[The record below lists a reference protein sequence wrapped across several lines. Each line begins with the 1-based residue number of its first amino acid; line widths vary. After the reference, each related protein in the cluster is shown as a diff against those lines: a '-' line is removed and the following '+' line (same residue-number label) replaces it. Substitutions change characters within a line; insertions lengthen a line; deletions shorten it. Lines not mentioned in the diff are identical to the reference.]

1 MIVCNFQT
9 SLWKLDSPWAT
20 SLQDE
25 GFPRA
30 SVSPSIKWGT
40 AAALLTQWLGFSK
53 QKFGGNEEVPASKTT
68 GGWAGRVLR
77 CEPQASLRALCPGG
91 QLRHGEGPVLPA
103 HHPQGKE
110 AKLLDDNLMINQ
122 KFYQEQQKFHHG
134 LFDLYTSGKTTV
146 RRSSQANVEWESV
159 VFKCGERLNKWPEF
173 FLAILKLVFEFLWK
187 RCWCLNRIVCAC
199 DVRLW
204 DAHSSPWLW
213 GPSAG
218 PALISIPAAGPDPQ
232 STLQNHFC
240 TTHRHTLHFQR
251 QKPEYLS

>member
-9 SLWKLDSPWAT
+9 SLWKLDSPWAA
-20 SLQDE
+20 SLQDK

-40 AAALLTQWLGFSK
+40 VAALLTQWLGFSK

-68 GGWAGRVLR
+68 GGWAGRVLQ

-103 HHPQGKE
+103 HPPQGKE

-134 LFDLYTSGKTTV
+134 LFNPYTSGKTTV
-146 RRSSQANVEWESV
+146 RRSSQANVE
-159 VFKCGERLNKWPEF
+159 
-173 FLAILKLVFEFLWK
+173 
-187 RCWCLNRIVCAC
+187 
-199 DVRLW
+199 
-204 DAHSSPWLW
+204 
-213 GPSAG
+213 
-218 PALISIPAAGPDPQ
+218 
-232 STLQNHFC
+232 
-240 TTHRHTLHFQR
+240 
-251 QKPEYLS
+251 